1 MGTKVS
7 DHLLSTVR
15 SVVGSDHSD
24 MDIIRALHMANLDPT
39 AAINI
44 IFDTPSFS
52 KPNDIAAAAAAA
64 NPTPRAVNG
73 GRRVEDGLKVCPFS
87 EGANHHRV
95 EEEVD
100 ESVSG
105 DECWWFV
112 GCSELSGL
120 STCKGRRLKAGDEL
134 LFTFPSSKALKSETT
149 TPGKRFGRGKP
160 SARNVSDIVRFSTK
174 DSGEIGRIP
183 NEWAKCLLPL
193 VRDKKVRIEGRC
205 KSAPESLG
213 IMDTILLSGDENEH
227 CISDG
232 DLDNIVGVG
241 DSSDLQEMET
251 PRKLLCEL
259 RAYQKQ
265 ALHWMTQ
272 LEKGNCTDEAAT
284 MLHPCWEAYYLA
296 DKRDPVIY
304 LNSFTGD
311 ATIHFPSTLQM
322 ARGGILADAM
332 GLGKTVMTISLML
345 AHSWKAAS
353 TGLQCP
359 INEGDKVISSCLDE
373 CTSPSVKATKL
384 PGFDKKL
391 LEQKSALENGGN
403 LIICPMTLLA
413 QWKSEIEMHAKPGS
427 LSVYLHYGPDRPKD
441 VKLLTQSDVVIT
453 TYGVLTSEFFAEN
466 SAKSEGLYAVRWF
479 RIVLDEAHTI
489 KNSKT
494 QVSLAAAALVSDRRW
509 CLTGTPIQNTLE
521 DLYSLLRFLRI
532 EPWGTWAWWNKLV
545 QKPFEEGDERGL
557 KLVQSILKP
566 IMLRRTK
573 SSTDREGRPI
583 LVLPPADARV
593 IYCELSE
600 SERDFYDALFKRS
613 KVKFDQFVQQGK
625 VLHNYASILELLLR
639 LRQCCD
645 HPFLDPVST
654 SLLQLNKV
662 KKLNQDAEG
671 DENEHCISDGDLD
684 NIVGVGDSSD
694 LQEMETPRKLLC
706 ELRAYQKQAL
716 HWMTQLEKGNCTD
729 EAATMLHPCWEA
741 YYLADKRDPVIYLNS
756 FTGDA
761 TIHFPST
768 LQMARGGILA
778 DAMGLGKTV
787 MTISLM
793 LAHSWKAASTGFQC
807 PINEGDKGISSSVD
821 ESTSPSVKATKFP
834 GFDKKLLEQQS
845 ALENGGNLIICPMT
859 LLAQWK
865 SEIEMHAKPGSLSVY
880 LHYGPDRPKDVKLL
894 TQSDVVITT
903 YGVLTSEFF
912 AENSAKSEGL
922 YAVRWFR
929 IVLDEAH
936 TIKNSKTQ
944 VSLAAAALVSDRR
957 WCLTGTPIQNTLEDL
972 YSLLRFLRIE
982 PWGTWAW
989 WNKLVQK
996 PFEEGDERGLKLVQS
1011 ILKPIMLRRTK
1022 SSTDRD
1028 GRPILVLPPA
1038 DARVIYCELSE
1049 SERDFYDALFKRSKV
1064 KFDQFVQQGK
1074 VLHNY
1079 ASILELLLRLRQ
1091 CCDHPFLVMSRG
1103 DTAQYS
1109 DLNKLAKRFLG
1120 GKSCGLEKEGKDVL
1134 PSVAFVQEVVE
1145 ELSKGEQGECPICLE
1160 AFEDAVLTPCAHRLC
1175 RECLLASW
1183 RNSSSGLCPV
1193 CRKTVSKQ
1201 ELITAPTESRFQVD
1215 VEKNWVESSKITAL
1229 LEELE
1234 SFRSSGSKS
1243 IIFSQWTAFLDL
1255 LQIPLSRNNISFVRL
1270 DGTLN
1275 QQQREKVLKEFSEDG
1290 SIMVMLMSLK
1300 AGGVGINL
1308 TAASNAFVMD
1318 PWWNPAVE
1326 EQAVMRIH
1334 RIGQTKE
1341 VKIRRFIIK
1350 GTVEER
1356 MEAVQARKQRMISGA
1371 LTDQEVKFDQ
1381 FVQQGKVLHNYA
1393 SILELLLRLRQC
1405 CDHPFLVMSRGDT
1418 AQYSDLN
1425 KLAKRFLGGKSCGL
1439 EKEGKDVLPS
1449 VAFVQEVVEE
1459 LSKGEQGECPIC
1471 LEAFEDAVLTPCAH
1485 RLCRECLLASWRN
1498 SCSGLC
1504 PVCRKTVSKQ
1514 ELITAPTESRF
1525 QVDVEKNW
1533 VESSKITALLQELES
1548 FRSSGSK
1555 SIIFSQWTAFLDLL
1569 QIPLSRNNI
1578 SFVRLDGTLNQQQR
1592 EKVLKEFS
1600 EDGSIMV
1607 MLMSLKAG
1615 GVGINLTA
1623 ASNAFVMDPW
1633 WNPAVEEQAVMRIHR
1648 IGQTKEVKIRRFII
1662 KGTVEERME
1671 AVQAR
1676 KQRMISGAL
1685 TDQEVRSARIEE
1697 LKMLF
1702 T

>member
-15 SVVGSDHSD
+15 SVVGSDYSD

-64 NPTPRAVNG
+64 NSTPRGVSG
-73 GRRVEDGLKVCPFS
+73 GKRVEDGLKVCPLS
-87 EGANHHRV
+87 EGAANHHRV

-134 LFTFPSSKALKSETT
+134 LFTFPSSKALKSEATM
-149 TPGKRFGRGKP
+149 PGKRFGRGRP

-193 VRDKKVRIEGRC
+193 VRDKKVRIQGRC

-213 IMDTILLSGDENEH
+213 IMDTILLSVSVYINSSMFQKHSATSLKVATNTAEESTFHPLPNLLRLLGLTPFKKAEFTPEDLSTRKRPLSSKDPVSTSLLQLNKVKKLNQDAEGDENEH

-251 PRKLLCEL
+251 PHKLLCEL

-272 LEKGNCTDEAAT
+272 LEKGHCTDEAAT

-296 DKRDPVIY
+296 DKRELIIY

-345 AHSWKAAS
+345 AHSWKAAL
-353 TGLQCP
+353 TGVQCL
-359 INEGDKVISSCLDE
+359 INEGDKGISSSLDE
-373 CTSPSVKATKL
+373 STSPSVKATKF

-391 LEQKSALENGGN
+391 LEQQSALENGGN

-427 LSVYLHYGPDRPKD
+427 LSVCLHYGPDRPKD

-453 TYGVLTSEFFAEN
+453 TYGVLISEFSAEN
-466 SAKSEGLYAVRWF
+466 AAKSEGLYAVRWF

-509 CLTGTPIQNTLE
+509 CLTGTPIQM
-521 DLYSLLRFLRI
+521 I
-532 EPWGTWAWWNKLV
+532 WWNKLV

-613 KVKFDQFVQQGK
+613 KFSYFFITV
-625 VLHNYASILELLLR
+625 
-639 LRQCCD
+639 
-645 HPFLDPVST
+645 
-654 SLLQLNKV
+654 
-662 KKLNQDAEG
+662 
-671 DENEHCISDGDLD
+671 
-684 NIVGVGDSSD
+684 
-694 LQEMETPRKLLC
+694 
-706 ELRAYQKQAL
+706 
-716 HWMTQLEKGNCTD
+716 
-729 EAATMLHPCWEA
+729 PCF
-741 YYLADKRDPVIYLNS
+741 S
-756 FTGDA
+756 
-761 TIHFPST
+761 
-768 LQMARGGILA
+768 
-778 DAMGLGKTV
+778 
-787 MTISLM
+787 
-793 LAHSWKAASTGFQC
+793 
-807 PINEGDKGISSSVD
+807 
-821 ESTSPSVKATKFP
+821 
-834 GFDKKLLEQQS
+834 
-845 ALENGGNLIICPMT
+845 
-859 LLAQWK
+859 
-865 SEIEMHAKPGSLSVY
+865 HA
-880 LHYGPDRPKDVKLL
+880 
-894 TQSDVVITT
+894 
-903 YGVLTSEFF
+903 F
-912 AENSAKSEGL
+912 
-922 YAVRWFR
+922 
-929 IVLDEAH
+929 
-936 TIKNSKTQ
+936 
-944 VSLAAAALVSDRR
+944 
-957 WCLTGTPIQNTLEDL
+957 
-972 YSLLRFLRIE
+972 
-982 PWGTWAW
+982 
-989 WNKLVQK
+989 
-996 PFEEGDERGLKLVQS
+996 
-1011 ILKPIMLRRTK
+1011 
-1022 SSTDRD
+1022 
-1028 GRPILVLPPA
+1028 
-1038 DARVIYCELSE
+1038 
-1049 SERDFYDALFKRSKV
+1049 
-1064 KFDQFVQQGK
+1064 
-1074 VLHNY
+1074 
-1079 ASILELLLRLRQ
+1079 
-1091 CCDHPFLVMSRG
+1091 SRG

-1120 GKSCGLEKEGKDVL
+1120 GKSSGLEKEGKDVL

-1229 LEELE
+1229 L
-1234 SFRSSGSKS
+1234 
-1243 IIFSQWTAFLDL
+1243 
-1255 LQIPLSRNNISFVRL
+1255 
-1270 DGTLN
+1270 
-1275 QQQREKVLKEFSEDG
+1275 
-1290 SIMVMLMSLK
+1290 
-1300 AGGVGINL
+1300 
-1308 TAASNAFVMD
+1308 
-1318 PWWNPAVE
+1318 
-1326 EQAVMRIH
+1326 
-1334 RIGQTKE
+1334 
-1341 VKIRRFIIK
+1341 
-1350 GTVEER
+1350 
-1356 MEAVQARKQRMISGA
+1356 
-1371 LTDQEVKFDQ
+1371 
-1381 FVQQGKVLHNYA
+1381 
-1393 SILELLLRLRQC
+1393 
-1405 CDHPFLVMSRGDT
+1405 
-1418 AQYSDLN
+1418 
-1425 KLAKRFLGGKSCGL
+1425 
-1439 EKEGKDVLPS
+1439 
-1449 VAFVQEVVEE
+1449 
-1459 LSKGEQGECPIC
+1459 
-1471 LEAFEDAVLTPCAH
+1471 
-1485 RLCRECLLASWRN
+1485 
-1498 SCSGLC
+1498 
-1504 PVCRKTVSKQ
+1504 
-1514 ELITAPTESRF
+1514 
-1525 QVDVEKNW
+1525 
-1533 VESSKITALLQELES
+1533 QELES

-1578 SFVRLDGTLNQQQR
+1578 SFVRLDGTLNQHQR